1 MSQWG
6 DITLGWCLLG
16 RRRARRLVLDGLGL
30 ALAILGLLGEK
41 NLVDVGEDTTLGDG
55 DAGEQLVELLVV
67 ADGELEVAGD
77 DAPLLVVAGSVAG
90 KLKNLSR
97 EVLEDSGEVDWGT
110 STDTL
115 GVVALAEE
123 TVDTTDGE
131 LKTGLLGAGLGASRL
146 LLLGC
151 SCRLSTDHDCLL
163 GLLRGFQKR
172 KRES

>member
-1 MSQWG
+1 MRVMDG
-6 DITLGWCLLG
+6 
-16 RRRARRLVLDGLGL
+16 LVLAGLVT
-30 ALAILGLLGEK
+30 LGLLGEK
-41 NLVDVGEDTTLGDG
+41 DLVDVGEDTTLGDG
-55 DAGEQLVELLVV
+55 DAREQLVELLVV

-123 TVDTTDGE
+123 TVNTTHGE
-131 LKTGLLGAGLGASRL
+131 LKSGLLGA
-146 LLLGC
+146 
-151 SCRLSTDHDCLL
+151 
-163 GLLRGFQKR
+163 
-172 KRES
+172 

>member
-1 MSQWG
+1 VSQWG

-90 KLKNLSR
+90 KLENLSG
-97 EVLEDSGEVDWGT
+97 EVLEDGGEVDGGT
-110 STDTL
+110 GTDTAS
-115 GVVALAEE
+115 VVSLAEE

-131 LKTGLLGAGLGASRL
+131 LESGLLRAGLGGRL
-146 LLLGC
+146 LLLGGT
-151 SCRLSTDHDCLL
+151 LSTGHCCLL
-163 GLLRGFQKR
+163 LF
-172 KRES
+172 EVV